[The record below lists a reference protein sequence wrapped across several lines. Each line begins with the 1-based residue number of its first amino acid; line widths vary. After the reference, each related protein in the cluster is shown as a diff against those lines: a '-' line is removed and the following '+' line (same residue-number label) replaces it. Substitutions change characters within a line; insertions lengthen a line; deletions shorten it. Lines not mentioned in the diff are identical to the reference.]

1 MCSDPDSPSLQSPEG
16 SRPCISWHLHRSCS
30 IRGNPARGP
39 CSCSVRVEALCRQRR
54 QALGR
59 GPCRIYRVAPGRP
72 AREPTCCIPGRLI
85 GVQAGT
91 CRYMEGLNRAGRH
104 ASLRDMLRIQ
114 LSTSV
119 VYKWSQLNHTSS
131 SQMIDP
137 AIKILWGYKYESRY
151 LENCF
156 RICTSTLLTV

>member
-1 MCSDPDSPSLQSPEG
+1 MFLSDPDSPSLQSPEG
-16 SRPCISWHLHRSCS
+16 SRPCTSWHLHRSCS
-30 IRGNPARGP
+30 IRGTPARGP
-39 CSCSVRVEALCRQRR
+39 CSCSVRVEAPCRQRR

-72 AREPTCCIPGRLI
+72 ARETTCYIPGCLV

-91 CRYMEGLNRAGRH
+91 CRYMAGLNRA
-104 ASLRDMLRIQ
+104 S
-114 LSTSV
+114 ST
-119 VYKWSQLNHTSS
+119 TSI
-131 SQMIDP
+131 SQMVDP
-137 AIKILWGYKYESRY
+137 ESYTSKILWEYKYESRY